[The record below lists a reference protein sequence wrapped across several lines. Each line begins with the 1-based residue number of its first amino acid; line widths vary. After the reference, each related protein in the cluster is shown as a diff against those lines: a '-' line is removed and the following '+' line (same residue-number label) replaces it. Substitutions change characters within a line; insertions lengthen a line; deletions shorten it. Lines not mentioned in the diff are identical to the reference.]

1 MSPQTL
7 AKLLTIFAGL
17 IGLIHA
23 GRDSNSYSYW
33 KPDNSAD
40 FDEYEDEG
48 YEEYQSLQSG
58 PLEKQDFANPHSLG
72 KFINGIQDRQSFG
85 ATLAPVS
92 DLLKN
97 LSGHQVFF
105 QINLFQ
111 LLAGAI
117 AVAGIGVII
126 YNDNLINVIRLN
138 DENAKLEARIKA
150 LETDTGLSTLASR
163 VAAVESSSSSSTT
176 DLATLGTRVTAVE
189 TSVTSA
195 TTQAAANCAKLKEV
209 TDVEAGAD
217 DAATIVSLLAVTSNT
232 C

>member
-23 GRDSNSYSYW
+23 GRDSSSYSYW

-92 DLLKN
+92 DLLKTC
-97 LSGHQVFF
+97 Q
-105 QINLFQ
+105 
-111 LLAGAI
+111 
-117 AVAGIGVII
+117 
-126 YNDNLINVIRLN
+126 VIRYFF
-138 DENAKLEARIKA
+138 KSIYFSCWLE
-150 LETDTGLSTLASR
+150 
-163 VAAVESSSSSSTT
+163 
-176 DLATLGTRVTAVE
+176 
-189 TSVTSA
+189 
-195 TTQAAANCAKLKEV
+195 Q
-209 TDVEAGAD
+209 
-217 DAATIVSLLAVTSNT
+217 SL
-232 C
+232 

>member
-1 MSPQTL
+1 MS
-7 AKLLTIFAGL
+7 
-17 IGLIHA
+17 
-23 GRDSNSYSYW
+23 
-33 KPDNSAD
+33 
-40 FDEYEDEG
+40 G
-48 YEEYQSLQSG
+48 Y
-58 PLEKQDFANPHSLG
+58 
-72 KFINGIQDRQSFG
+72 
-85 ATLAPVS
+85 
-92 DLLKN
+92 
-97 LSGHQVFF
+97 QVFF

-189 TSVTSA
+189 TSATSA

>member
-23 GRDSNSYSYW
+23 GRDSSSYSYW

-48 YEEYQSLQSG
+48 YEEYQSLQSV
-58 PLEKQDFANPHSLG
+58 PLEKQDFVNPHSLG
-72 KFINGIQDRQSFG
+72 KFINGIQDRQSFS

-92 DLLKN
+92 VN
-97 LSGHQVFF
+97 LSKTCQVFF
-105 QINLFQ
+105 QIHLFQ

-138 DENAKLEARIKA
+138 NENAKLEARIKA

-163 VAAVESSSSSSTT
+163 VAAVESSSSSSTSG
-176 DLATLGTRVTAVE
+176 LATLGTRVTAVE

>member
-23 GRDSNSYSYW
+23 GRDSSSYSYW

-92 DLLKN
+92 DLLKTC
-97 LSGHQVFF
+97 Q
-105 QINLFQ
+105 
-111 LLAGAI
+111 
-117 AVAGIGVII
+117 
-126 YNDNLINVIRLN
+126 VIRYFF
-138 DENAKLEARIKA
+138 KLIYFSCW
-150 LETDTGLSTLASR
+150 LE
-163 VAAVESSSSSSTT
+163 
-176 DLATLGTRVTAVE
+176 
-189 TSVTSA
+189 
-195 TTQAAANCAKLKEV
+195 Q
-209 TDVEAGAD
+209 
-217 DAATIVSLLAVTSNT
+217 SL
-232 C
+232 